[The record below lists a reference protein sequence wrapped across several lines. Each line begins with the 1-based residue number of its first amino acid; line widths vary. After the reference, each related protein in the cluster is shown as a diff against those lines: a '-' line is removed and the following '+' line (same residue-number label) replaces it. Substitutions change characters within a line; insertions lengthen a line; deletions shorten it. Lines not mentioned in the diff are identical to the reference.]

1 MRTNPRLIALGGLV
15 AGLVAA
21 HSTFAQ
27 TPAAAMS
34 EPWAK
39 ALCEAW
45 NADATLTGKLVESD
59 WIKNDAGRGF
69 KAMQI
74 YRADCPKSGRIEMQI
89 ALKDNKAMCTYG
101 GGAKTTALSGSSDY
115 LMWAETA
122 RWREMGAGEYGP
134 MRAMMF
140 SRLNFA
146 GPKMEA
152 MGNMG
157 PFESFLLLVGKVPG
171 DWASCPAS

>member
-1 MRTNPRLIALGGLV
+1 MDIRHCRPACIVLGLML
-15 AGLVAA
+15 AGAA
-21 HSTFAQ
+21 PASAQ
-27 TPAAAMS
+27 TAPVAMS
-34 EPWAK
+34 APWAQ
-39 ALCEAW
+39 AMCSAW
-45 NADATLTGKLVESD
+45 NADAGLTDKLVESG

-69 KAMQI
+69 KTMQI
-74 YRADCPKSGRIEMQI
+74 YRADCPKSGRIELQI
-89 ALKDNKAMCTYG
+89 ALKDHKAKCVYG
-101 GGAKTTALSGSSDY
+101 GAVRGDKLDGGADY

-140 SRLNFA
+140 GHLNFE

-157 PFESFLLLVGKVPG
+157 PFEGFLRLVGKVPG
-171 DWASCPAS
+171 EWGTCS